1 MGDGFFQRQISRREL
16 FKKAGVGVGALSIAR
31 HLTGNPAA
39 ASARVALSADPG
51 APLMLARV
59 RPGSAAESVALAVF
73 DDTHRRFADGSVELL
88 LWPGDLARLKDLGV
102 DFKITC
108 SDLVKRDIEA
118 ARSAEA
124 PPLLPPPGGTTS
136 YRVLADY
143 ERELQAFPTTYP
155 TMAKLITLP
164 NKTFENRTVYGVE
177 IAANV
182 NDADGRPTI
191 YYDGIHHAREW
202 PAGEFP
208 MIWAYYLLEN
218 YGTDARVRAILDN
231 ARIVVIPV
239 MNPDG
244 FHKSRH
250 GMENANLGIVAGGQE
265 AYWRKNRRA
274 WGGNE
279 TTVPN
284 NALAYGV
291 DPNRNYA
298 FLWGATTGGAA
309 GLTPAANALPAYA
322 STSPNPYDQTYFGP
336 EPISE
341 PENKNVAGFLLGRN
355 VTGMIT
361 SHTNGRLILRPW
373 GHTEEPSVDE
383 EFMAGLGDQMQA
395 ITGYISQIGLSL
407 YPTTGTTDDWYYAAA
422 GGFGY
427 TFEHGGSEF
436 HPPYNNND
444 APGKFWNKVVSAFLL
459 HAEAAVDGSKHCV
472 IRGRAHEPGDVEAGV
487 QTSLNGHKEF
497 ETPMWPQGADGTG
510 ALVTLRTSTHEVI
523 DINTVSKP
531 DGTIEWHINPT
542 TRPLEAA
549 AGRTET
555 LRVRISA
562 PGRQTIEHQVSLRRG
577 EALDLGSFPMP

>member
-1 MGDGFFQRQISRREL
+1 MTTEGRGITRREL
-16 FKKAGVGVGALSIAR
+16 LKKAGWSLSALTMAR
-31 HLTGNPAA
+31 FLSSKPAA
-39 ASARVALSADPG
+39 AAARAAASPDPG

-59 RPGSAAESVALAVF
+59 RPSSAMERVALAAF

-88 LWPGDLARLKDLGV
+88 LWPGDLAKLRDLGT
-102 DFKITC
+102 DFEITC
-108 SDLVKRDIEA
+108 TDLARRD
-118 ARSAEA
+118 AELKANPA
-124 PPLLPPPGGTTS
+124 PVPLVAPPGGATN

-143 ERELQAFPTTYP
+143 ERELKELPKTYP
-155 TMAKLITLP
+155 HHARLITLP
-164 NKTFENRTVYGVE
+164 HKTFEGRTVYGVE
-177 IAANV
+177 ISANV
-182 NDADGRPTI
+182 GVVDGRPTI

-218 YGTDARVRAILDN
+218 YGKDPRVTAILDK
-231 ARIVVIPV
+231 ARVVVIPV
-239 MNPDG
+239 VNPDG

-250 GMENANLGIVAGGQE
+250 GFENSNLGIVAGGQE

-274 WGGNE
+274 WGGQE
-279 TTVPN
+279 DEIPN
-284 NALAYGV
+284 NPLAYGV

-298 FLWGATTGGAA
+298 FLWGATTGGVA
-309 GLTPAANALPAYA
+309 GVSPAVDPVPVYA

-341 PENKNVAGFLLGRN
+341 PEIKNTAEFLLGRN

-361 SHTNGRLILRPW
+361 SHTNGKLILRPW

-383 EFMAGLGDQMQA
+383 DFMASLGDEMQA
-395 ITGYISQIGLSL
+395 ITGYVSQIGLSL

-427 TFEHGGSEF
+427 TFEHGGSAF

-444 APGKFWNKVVSAFLL
+444 APGRFWDKVCAAFLL
-459 HAEAAVDGSKHCV
+459 HAEAAADATKHCV
-472 IRGRAHEPGDVEAGV
+472 IRGRAVESSDPLRGV
-487 QTSLNGHKEF
+487 PVSLNGHKEF
-497 ETPMWPQGADGTG
+497 ETPMWPQGVNGTG
-510 ALVTLRTSTHEVI
+510 SLLLQRTSTHEVI
-523 DINTVSKP
+523 DINAASAL

-549 AGRTET
+549 ANRTEA

-562 PGRQTIEHQVSLRRG
+562 PGRTPVVRDIQLARG
-577 EALDLGSFPMP
+577 GSVDLGPVAF